1 MLDPRFRAR
10 ELANIRLQNS
20 GHLRSNSSGD
30 TINSPI
36 TTINVYPGNASEAV
50 KAFGNNNHYGL

>member
-20 GHLRSNSSGD
+20 GYLRNNSSGD
-30 TINSPI
+30 TINSPV
-36 TTINVYPGNASEAV
+36 TTINVYPANTSEVV
-50 KAFGNNNHYGL
+50 KAFGNNNHCGL

>member
-20 GHLRSNSSGD
+20 GHLRSHSSGD
-30 TINSPI
+30 TINSPV
-36 TTINVYPGNASEAV
+36 TTINVFRGNASETV
-50 KAFGNNNHYGL
+50 KAFGKNNHCGL

>member
-20 GHLRSNSSGD
+20 GYLRNNSSGD

-36 TTINVYPGNASEAV
+36 TTINVYSGNASEAI
-50 KAFGNNNHYGL
+50 KAFGNNNHCGL

>member
-30 TINSPI
+30 TINSPV
-36 TTINVYPGNASEAV
+36 TTINVFPGNASEAV
-50 KAFGNNNHYGL
+50 KASGGKIGCGI

>member
-20 GHLRSNSSGD
+20 GYLRNNSSGD
-30 TINSPI
+30 TINSPV
-36 TTINVYPGNASEAV
+36 TTINVYPGNGLGAV
-50 KAFGNNNHYGL
+50 KAFGNNNHCGL

>member
-20 GHLRSNSSGD
+20 GYLRVNSPGD
-30 TINSPI
+30 TINSPV
-36 TTINVYPGNASEAV
+36 TTINVFPGNASEAV
-50 KAFGNNNHYGL
+50 KASGGKIGCGI

>member
-20 GHLRSNSSGD
+20 GYLRDNSPGD
-30 TINSPI
+30 TINSPV
-36 TTINVYPGNASEAV
+36 TTINVYPGNALEAE
-50 KAFGNNNHYGL
+50 KAFE

>member
-20 GHLRSNSSGD
+20 GYLRDNSPGD
-30 TINSPI
+30 TINSPV
-36 TTINVYPGNASEAV
+36 TTINIYSGSALEVE
-50 KAFGNNNHYGL
+50 KTFE